1 MTAPANG
8 ITRRRW
14 LTFGAATAVVLLAGC
29 SEEPEAV
36 SAAPEADPARPVAQI
51 TDVEIG
57 RTADGYA
64 LTVFGLTETAGW
76 GTPELRLRGT
86 RPDTQGMLNFD
97 FVAVPSAEAPASP
110 MAQLPEA
117 RRVRADALLPEAFFA
132 GLAGLRIHAA
142 SGPAE
147 ITFN

>member
-1 MTAPANG
+1 MAGRGAS
-8 ITRRRW
+8 ITRRS
-14 LTFGAATAVVLLAGC
+14 LCLGAAATLTLLSAC
-29 SEEPEAV
+29 SDEPEAQT
-36 SAAPEADPARPVAQI
+36 ATPEADRARPVAQI
-51 TDVEIG
+51 TDVDIG

-76 GTPELRLRGT
+76 AAPELRLRGT
-86 RPDTQGMLNFD
+86 RPDTQGVLSFD
-97 FVAVPSAEAPASP
+97 FVAIPPEAVPDSP

-132 GLAGLRIHAA
+132 GLAGLRIHGAGA
-142 SGPAE
+142 PAE

>member
-1 MTAPANG
+1 MAGRGAS
-8 ITRRRW
+8 ITRRS
-14 LTFGAATAVVLLAGC
+14 LYLGAAAALTVLSAC
-29 SEEPEAV
+29 SDEPEAQTTT
-36 SAAPEADPARPVAQI
+36 PEADPARPVAQI
-51 TDVEIG
+51 TDIEIG

-76 GTPELRLRGT
+76 AAPELRLRGT

-97 FVAVPSAEAPASP
+97 FVAVPPAEPPTSP

-117 RRVRADALLPEAFFA
+117 RRVRADALLPEAFFQ
-132 GLAGLRIHAA
+132 GLAGMRIHSAGA
-142 SGPAE
+142 PAE